1 MIELNHEFYFD
12 EASLTQALQAVASI
26 MFECMIQIDQKYQTK
41 KIVPIGFYEE
51 NNLEAFI
58 TFNDVSFDHVSS

>member
-1 MIELNHEFYFD
+1 
-12 EASLTQALQAVASI
+12 